1 MSALYKLLAENADI
15 KGMIKWFMN
24 QGIALVF
31 CVCVFVYAQKQNY
44 DLNKSNEVLV
54 EKINTIHLNYIN
66 ELKYCYIRNE
76 QILIDDKKELLEYIT
91 IQKKA
96 MNIKKKDSV
105 EYVIK
110 KQEDSIKK
118 NGFYSLK

>member
-1 MSALYKLLAENADI
+1 MSTLYNLLAENIDI
-15 KGMIKWFMN
+15 KAMIKWFMN

-31 CVCVFVYAQKQNY
+31 CVCVFIYAQKQNY

-66 ELKYCYIRNE
+66 ELKYCYTRNE
-76 QILIDDKKELLEYIT
+76 QILIEDKKELLEYIT
-91 IQKKA
+91 IQRKA

-110 KQEDSIKK
+110 KQEDTIKK
-118 NGFYSLK
+118 NGFYPLK

>member
-96 MNIKKKDSV
+96 MNIKKRDSV

-110 KQEDSIKK
+110 KQEDTIKK